1 MMNVIVRQRQQNGP
15 CTVNAKWLQQII
27 ELDWSISQLPL
38 TLTPEEH
45 IPALFFPPL
54 RLTSPQHNRFNCSR
68 HSLQQLFIFVLMKDG
83 IA

>member
-1 MMNVIVRQRQQNGP
+1 MNVIVRQRQYNRP
-15 CTVNAKWLQQII
+15 FTVNVKWLQQII
-27 ELDWSISQLPL
+27 ELDWSISQLLL

-45 IPALFFPPL
+45 TPAPFSPPL
-54 RLTSPQHNRFNCSR
+54 CLISPQHKRFNCSR